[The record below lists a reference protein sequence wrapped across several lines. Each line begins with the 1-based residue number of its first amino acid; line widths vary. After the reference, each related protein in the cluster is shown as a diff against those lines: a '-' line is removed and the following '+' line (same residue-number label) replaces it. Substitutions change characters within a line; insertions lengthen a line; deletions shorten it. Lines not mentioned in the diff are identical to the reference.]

1 MPGPL
6 RMGPPSLAL
15 WAYLTYFDD
24 VFAVEG
30 TVIEKNVQWGG
41 AETVGT
47 VDLKRVWY
55 GEECMPIPIR
65 KPSVGMMESGFPL

>member
-1 MPGPL
+1 MIPPSEKVLLSDQILPGPL

-47 VDLKRVWY
+47 VDLKRVW
-55 GEECMPIPIR
+55 
-65 KPSVGMMESGFPL
+65 